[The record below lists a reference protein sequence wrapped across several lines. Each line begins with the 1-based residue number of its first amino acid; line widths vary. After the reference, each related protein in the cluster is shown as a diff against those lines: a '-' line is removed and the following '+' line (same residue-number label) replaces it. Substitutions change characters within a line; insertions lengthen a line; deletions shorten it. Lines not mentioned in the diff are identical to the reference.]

1 MGTKVSYPVELKMKC
16 IEMKLAGCKN
26 KDIMSELNI
35 RNKSQIKTWMKWF
48 RANEFGR
55 LAQPIGKQYRYGK
68 GPGFSSEVE
77 QLRAENRFM
86 QQQIE
91 VLKKY
96 KELERRCD
104 QI

>member
-16 IEMKLAGCKN
+16 IEMKLAGYKN

-35 RNKSQIKTWMKWF
+35 RNKSQIKSWMKWF
-48 RANEFGR
+48 RANKLER
-55 LAQPIGKQYRYGK
+55 LAQPIGKQYKYGK
-68 GPGFSSEVE
+68 GPAYASEVE
-77 QLRAENRFM
+77 QLRTENRFM

-104 QI
+104 QK